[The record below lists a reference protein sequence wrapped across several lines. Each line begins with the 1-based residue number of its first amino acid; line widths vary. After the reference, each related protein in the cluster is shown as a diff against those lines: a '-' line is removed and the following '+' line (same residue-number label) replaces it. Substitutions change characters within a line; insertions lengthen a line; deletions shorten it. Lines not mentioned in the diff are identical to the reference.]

1 MEVIVS
7 GVTKSYGLQKAVDN
21 VSLHVRPGGVFGLL
35 GPNGAGKSTLM
46 KIITGYLRPDAG
58 RVSVC
63 GIDVARDPV
72 AARRKIGYLP
82 ENNPLYGD
90 MYVREYLE
98 FRAGVFGMG
107 RARARIA
114 EVIEQTG
121 LAPEAHKKAGALSR
135 GYRQRLGLAA
145 ALLHDPEVLILD
157 EPTSGLDPNQI
168 QDIRRLILGLGS
180 RRIVIMSTHI
190 MQEVE
195 AICAHAAIIA
205 RGRIRADESVEQLRR
220 RGTGNVLKVRLE
232 QPVTADQL
240 EAIPA
245 VIRVVSEPDGT
256 WEITVTDADSA
267 RKALFD
273 WAVERHNPIVEITTR
288 QRTMEDVFQELTR
301 V

>member
-1 MEVIVS
+1 MEVVIS
-7 GVTKSYGLQKAVDN
+7 GVTKTYGPQKALDN
-21 VSLHVRPGGVFGLL
+21 ASLHIRPGGVFGLL

-46 KIITGYLRPDAG
+46 KIITGYLKPDTG
-58 RVSVC
+58 CVTVC

-98 FRAGVFGMG
+98 FRAGVFHLKNP
-107 RARARIA
+107 RHRVA

-121 LAPEAHKKAGALSR
+121 LAPESHKKAGALSR

-168 QDIRRLILGLGS
+168 QDIRRLIMELGS
-180 RRIVIMSTHI
+180 RRVVIMSTHI

-195 AICAHAAIIA
+195 SICAHAAIIA
-205 RGRIRADESVEQLRR
+205 LGRIRADESVEHLRR
-220 RGTGNVLKVRLE
+220 RGTGNFLRVRLE
-232 QPVTADQL
+232 KPAAPYQL
-240 EAIPA
+240 EKLQD
-245 VIRVVSEPDGT
+245 VTRVSMLPDGAL
-256 WEITVTDADSA
+256 ELAVSDADKA

-273 WAVERHNPIVEITTR
+273 WAVTSQNPIVEITTR
-288 QRTMEDVFQELTR
+288 QRTMEDIFQELTR
-301 V
+301 S

>member
-7 GVTKSYGLQKAVDN
+7 GVTKSYGPQKAVDN
-21 VSLHVRPGGVFGLL
+21 VSLHLKPGGVFGLL

-46 KIITGYLRPDAG
+46 KIITGYLRPDSG
-58 RVSVC
+58 QVYVC
-63 GIDVARDPV
+63 GVDVARDPV
-72 AARRKIGYLP
+72 GARRRIGYLP
-82 ENNPLYGD
+82 ENNPLYSD

-98 FRAGVFGMG
+98 FRAGVFGLKKP
-107 RARARIA
+107 RARID

-145 ALLHDPEVLILD
+145 ALLHEPEVLILD

-168 QDIRRLILGLGS
+168 QEIRRLILELGS

-205 RGRIRADESVEQLRR
+205 RGRIRADEPVEQLRR
-220 RGTGNVLKVRLE
+220 RGAGNILKVRLE
-232 QPVTADQL
+232 QPVAQAQL
-240 EAIPA
+240 ESLPG
-245 VIRVVSEPDGT
+245 VSGVTSLPDGT
-256 WEITVTDADSA
+256 WEITVSDADSA

-273 WAVERHNPIVEITTR
+273 WAVARHNPIVEISTR
-288 QRTMEDVFQELTR
+288 QRTMEDVFQELTSA
-301 V
+301 

>member
-7 GVTKSYGLQKAVDN
+7 GVIKSYGPQKAVDN

-58 RVSVC
+58 HVSVC

-72 AARRKIGYLP
+72 AARRQIGYLP

-98 FRAGVFGMG
+98 FRAGVFGIS
-107 RARARIA
+107 RVRARIA
-114 EVIEQTG
+114 EVIELTG
-121 LAPEAHKKAGALSR
+121 LMPEAHKKAGALSR

-145 ALLHDPEVLILD
+145 ALLHEPQVLILD

-168 QDIRRLILGLGS
+168 QDIRRLILELGK
-180 RRIVIMSTHI
+180 RCIVIMSTHI

-232 QPVTADQL
+232 QRVTADQL

-245 VIRVVSEPDGT
+245 VIRVVSPPDGT
-256 WEITVTDADSA
+256 WEITVTDVDSA

-273 WAVERHNPIVEITTR
+273 WAVERHNPIIEITTR

-301 V
+301 D